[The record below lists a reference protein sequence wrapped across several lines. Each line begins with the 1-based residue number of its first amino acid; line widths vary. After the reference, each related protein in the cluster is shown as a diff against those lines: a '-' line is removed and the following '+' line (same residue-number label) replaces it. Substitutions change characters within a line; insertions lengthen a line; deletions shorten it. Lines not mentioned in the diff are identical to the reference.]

1 MTSHYTG
8 SKNHTPTPGQTRSFR
23 IWFHRFGSSS
33 YFYHMASR
41 WGPRAGWLALI
52 LMVTGVY
59 MGLFVAPPDYQMGD
73 SYRIIFI
80 HVPSAW
86 MSLSVYVL
94 MAVSSAIGLIWKM
107 KVSFCVSR
115 ACAPIGAAFTF
126 CALVTGS
133 LWGKPTWG
141 TYWIWDARLTSE
153 LVLLFLYVG
162 YMALDKA
169 IPDRNTASRATA
181 VLALVGLVN
190 IPIIHYSVEWWNTLH
205 QGSTVFRMD
214 GPSIDARMLV
224 PLLITTVAMN
234 LYFVSVLFNRVRC
247 ELLDLERRTQ
257 WVRKIVNG

>member
-1 MTSHYTG
+1 MISHYTE
-8 SKNHTPTPGQTRSFR
+8 SKNHTPTPRQARSSWA
-23 IWFHRFGSSS
+23 WFHRFGSSS
-33 YFYHMASR
+33 YFYRFATL
-41 WGPRAGWLALI
+41 WGPRAGWCALV
-52 LMVTGVY
+52 LMVIGIY
-59 MGLFVAPPDYQMGD
+59 MGLFVAPPDYQMGN

-86 MSLSVYVL
+86 MSLSAYVL
-94 MAVSSAIGLIWKM
+94 MAASAAIGLIWKM

-126 CALVTGS
+126 CALITGS

-153 LVLLFLYVG
+153 LVLLFLYMG

-169 IPDRNTASRATA
+169 ISDRNTASQATA
-181 VLALVGLVN
+181 VLSLVGLVN

-234 LYFVSVLFNRVRC
+234 LYFISVLLNRVRC

-257 WVRKIVNG
+257 WVREVVNG